1 MPAFIHTI
9 EVDGESTYKKMGYI
23 KPHHRLYNFVKK
35 HQHKDE
41 VNFSFSNQC
50 INSSIGNEIR
60 QMIVGIDRWGRGEGG
75 LGRKGREGGGGGRE
89 GGGGGRE
96 GGTEGG
102 KGGREEGREGGGR
115 GEGEGEE
122 GEEVLGSRK
131 HLIKKV

>member
-1 MPAFIHTI
+1 VPAFIHTI

-60 QMIVGIDRWGRGEGG
+60 QVIVGIDRWGRGEGG

-89 GGGGGRE
+89 GRRE
-96 GGTEGG
+96 GR
-102 KGGREEGREGGGR
+102 GGREEGREGGGR
-115 GEGEGEE
+115 EGRREGEGEE
-122 GEEVLGSRK
+122 EEELGSGK